1 MVEKNKN
8 IPLSPSPSP
17 SSMSA
22 SAYHDFILKAKALW
36 KEEGPIWGII
46 MCGALFYAYQ
56 FILRVSP
63 NVMNNEIM
71 EAFMIDALA
80 FGGVVSWYSWGYAG
94 MQLPLGI
101 TLDRLGPRYLLATA
115 ACLCGLSC
123 FLFAHANGLF
133 MAGVARFAIG
143 VGGACGLIGT
153 LKLGTL
159 WLHPTRLGN
168 VIALTI
174 GFGTLGACAGGAPL
188 SMLVDAI
195 GWRVSYMLLGGLGV
209 GVGMLCYAF
218 VRSPDEAH
226 SHKDEAK
233 PFLENRHPF
242 HDIKTLALNPQT
254 WIIALYGTLMYMPIT
269 IIGDAWG
276 VPFVQHAAGVSE
288 KEAAAVISAMFVGAA
303 VGSPFFTTMSDM
315 MTQRRFPMYV
325 GSVASALVYIGIL
338 LYPAQHIYVFYG
350 LFFLAGFFYTAKVL
364 TFAVI
369 CEIMPRSMSGV
380 STAFINMIVMLTGAF
395 HPFIGFLI
403 ELTWDHQY
411 KDGIPLYT
419 AGDYRVGLSLLPLC
433 LVISIG
439 LLKFMQETHP
449 KSGSTQKD
457 QPSVDVDVL

>member
-1 MVEKNKN
+1 MVENNKN
-8 IPLSPSPSP
+8 THINRSPSLTPGSV
-17 SSMSA
+17 SS
-22 SAYHDFILKAKALW
+22 YQDLLAKIKTIW
-36 KEEGPIWGII
+36 SQEGPIWGII
-46 MCGALFYAYQ
+46 VCGALFYAYQ

-101 TLDRLGPRYLLATA
+101 TLDRLGPRYLLAGA
-115 ACLCGLSC
+115 AALCGLSC
-123 FLFAHANGLF
+123 FAFAHANGLF
-133 MAGVARFAIG
+133 MACAARLAIG

-188 SMLVDAI
+188 SMLVDTI
-195 GWRVSYMLLGGLGV
+195 GWRESYMLLGGLGI
-209 GVGMLCYAF
+209 GVALLCYAF
-218 VRSPDEAH
+218 VNSPDKEH
-226 SHKDEAK
+226 SHKQESK
-233 PFLENRHPF
+233 LFVESRNPF
-242 HDIKTLALNPQT
+242 HDIKILALSPQT

-276 VPFVQHAAGVSE
+276 VPFIQHAAAVSE

-303 VGSPFFTTMSDM
+303 VGSPFFTTLSDM
-315 MTQRRFPMYV
+315 MKKRRAPMYI
-325 GSVASALVYIGIL
+325 GSIASTLVYVAIL
-338 LYPAQHIYVFYG
+338 LYPGEHVSVFYA
-350 LFFLAGFFYTAKVL
+350 LFFAAGFFYTAKVL

-395 HPFIGFLI
+395 HPVIGYLI
-403 ELTWDHQY
+403 EVTWDRQY

-419 AGDYRVGLSLLPLC
+419 AEDYRFGLCILPLC
-433 LVISIG
+433 LVISIA

-457 QPSVDVDVL
+457 QPSIDVDVL